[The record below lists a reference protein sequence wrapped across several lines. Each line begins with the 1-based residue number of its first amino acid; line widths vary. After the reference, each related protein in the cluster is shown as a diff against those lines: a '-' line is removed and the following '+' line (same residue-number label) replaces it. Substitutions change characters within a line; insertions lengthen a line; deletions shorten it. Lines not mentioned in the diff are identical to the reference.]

1 MKMTTLK
8 PTSRSR
14 AESKNAN
21 STRIRKSRHEESSSS
36 ILPLV
41 KLLLVLLILLLLP
54 DLVTSKRRTSPN
66 RKKKNRIAKSF
77 NALKSDC
84 INDCDP
90 TNMAENE
97 MCITQC
103 MSSECHDGLYKGD
116 ELEPGEI
123 DERRGLAFEQCAKDE
138 IRKQESQR
146 RRGHAISPSATADN
160 IADESAE
167 DESAEDESS
176 DESNDEDEGHLT
188 LAQDEV
194 IIRQT
199 LDLQGM
205 DKVA

>member
-1 MKMTTLK
+1 MTTLK

-14 AESKNAN
+14 TESNTAN
-21 STRIRKSRHEESSSS
+21 SKRIRKSRHEESSSPM
-36 ILPLV
+36 LPLV

-66 RKKKNRIAKSF
+66 RKKKNRITKSF

-146 RRGHAISPSATADN
+146 RRGHAITPSATADN

-167 DESAEDESS
+167 DGSS
-176 DESNDEDEGHLT
+176 DESNDEDEGNLT

-194 IIRQT
+194 II
-199 LDLQGM
+199 
-205 DKVA
+205 

>member
-1 MKMTTLK
+1 MTMVN
-8 PTSRSR
+8 PTSRTR
-14 AESKNAN
+14 AESK
-21 STRIRKSRHEESSSS
+21 STKITRIRKSRHEESSSP

-66 RKKKNRIAKSF
+66 RKKKNRITKSF

-103 MSSECHDGLYKGD
+103 MSSECHEGLYKGD

-146 RRGHAISPSATADN
+146 RRGNGVTRSATATADN
-160 IADESAE
+160 IADESI
-167 DESAEDESS
+167 DESS
-176 DESNDEDEGHLT
+176 DEDEGNLT
-188 LAQDEV
+188 LAKDEG
-194 IIRQT
+194 II
-199 LDLQGM
+199 
-205 DKVA
+205 